1 MELTLHHLRLLREVA
16 AQGTI
21 SAAADTL
28 GYTSSAVS
36 QQLAGLERACGV
48 AVLER
53 AGRNVRLT
61 DAGRELVRRAD
72 SLLADAEEALV
83 AVERVGNA
91 VEGLVE
97 ATIYESVAGA
107 LLPKLLHELRRRHPQ
122 LELRTRQADPD
133 VAIQELIH
141 GTVDLAFAI
150 DYAIAPAPAYPDIE
164 RWTIMEDSFHVF
176 VAEDDPLTATTVEL
190 AALADRRFICSP
202 TEMSCGRWVR
212 AACQAAGF
220 EPLIAHALDD
230 YTASLRLVA
239 AGEGIALVPDLGLV
253 DPPPGIRQVEL
264 SEPLTRSI
272 QLAVRRSSAERPAL
286 LAIREILEGIAAE
299 LCFKPVLVA

>member
-1 MELTLHHLRLLREVA
+1 M
-16 AQGTI
+16 
-21 SAAADTL
+21 
-28 GYTSSAVS
+28 
-36 QQLAGLERACGV
+36 
-48 AVLER
+48 
-53 AGRNVRLT
+53 
-61 DAGRELVRRAD
+61 
-72 SLLADAEEALV
+72 
-83 AVERVGNA
+83 
-91 VEGLVE
+91 
-97 ATIYESVAGA
+97 
-107 LLPKLLHELRRRHPQ
+107 
-122 LELRTRQADPD
+122 
-133 VAIQELIH
+133 QELIH

-220 EPLIAHALDD
+220 EPLIAHALVD
-230 YTASLRLVA
+230 YPASLRLVA
-239 AGEGIALVPDLGLV
+239 AGTGIALVPDLGLV